1 MTGPGVGPAGEAGP
15 PTNAPATL
23 SLYELAAHELK
34 AAARILDGGCGGG
47 AGTELLSRAF
57 AEVVAIDCNA
67 HAVESATLRAPRAKV
82 LRADLSAPGDV
93 GAIDA
98 AVLIDTLGSV
108 KTPETVLLSMRAI
121 LPLGRPL
128 FIAEAVAHRGQF
140 LRAPARR
147 AFTRSGLT
155 HLLAASGFE
164 IEKWLAIEGSFL
176 ACVAVPFSEPAFEL
190 LCRARD
196 ELDHGRMDGARPLF
210 EQAEKESV
218 RSSIR
223 LEAAVGQAYVSLL
236 QRNADG
242 AVAACVRARAIA
254 DGDLRPAALLAR
266 VALAVGERD
275 EAKRLAR
282 LAEQLDPADV
292 EAAFVSAV
300 VAAAGDDGSA
310 KAAWLS
316 ASNLSP
322 DSLEIATHLA
332 ACALKEEDSDLAIFA
347 LERVRNYGDDH
358 GAPLH
363 IALASALLAAGKRA
377 DALLEARLA
386 QKLAPGDKAILE
398 LVANLQVQGG

>member
-1 MTGPGVGPAGEAGP
+1 
-15 PTNAPATL
+15 
-23 SLYELAAHELK
+23 
-34 AAARILDGGCGGG
+34 
-47 AGTELLSRAF
+47 
-57 AEVVAIDCNA
+57 
-67 HAVESATLRAPRAKV
+67 
-82 LRADLSAPGDV
+82 
-93 GAIDA
+93 
-98 AVLIDTLGSV
+98 
-108 KTPETVLLSMRAI
+108 
-121 LPLGRPL
+121 
-128 FIAEAVAHRGQF
+128 
-140 LRAPARR
+140 
-147 AFTRSGLT
+147 
-155 HLLAASGFE
+155 
-164 IEKWLAIEGSFL
+164 
-176 ACVAVPFSEPAFEL
+176 
-190 LCRARD
+190 
-196 ELDHGRMDGARPLF
+196 MDGARLLF

-266 VALAVGERD
+266 VALAVGEGD